1 MAHTHHDG
9 ASNTNQG
16 NTLMLT
22 KTIIALFAAL
32 ALFAS
37 FDSGANAQGGCEEGN
52 SSAYAR
58 PLC

>member
-1 MAHTHHDG
+1 MF
-9 ASNTNQG
+9 
-16 NTLMLT
+16 T

-37 FDSGANAQGGCEEGN
+37 FDSGAKAQGGSCEEGN
-52 SSAYAR
+52 GSAYAR